1 MSDAFRLPVD
11 AFRALAESE
20 RVIVSLEPDAGRI
33 AHAELSTSDDDLA
46 QAREAVRSASAA
58 IVELAEALPAWA
70 RRAAEAPMPAGP
82 WLALLVASG
91 RLEPGPCPTTAIGTA
106 SIALAEE
113 LAQAVQT
120 ASMKATSH
128 RVQPQA
134 GDALAPPD
142 TPVASSKGPSP
153 EAVADLLRLRRKEIE
168 HEAQADAARDRRS
181 ADEARQAGIAAG
193 AAFEGAGPGKNLDEL
208 MRLGRIDDG
217 GYERATLRQ
226 IVGRARREVL
236 GWERAKPE
244 SGIVA
249 DGGQSA
255 DLLMR
260 GAGREARLDGDTS
273 SRKWCPACRITPA
286 PRRGE
291 ACRCETNETLREAHE
306 TLDDEGIELARQCA
320 IEEHEADI
328 AERLARRGKSLPARR

>member
-33 AHAELSTSDDDLA
+33 AHAELSTIDADLA
-46 QAREAVRSASAA
+46 PAREAARAASAE
-58 IVELAEALPAWA
+58 IVEQAEALPAWA
-70 RRAAEAPMPAGP
+70 RRAVEAPMPAGP
-82 WLALLVASG
+82 WLAMLVASG
-91 RLEPGPCPTTAIGTA
+91 RLQPGQCSTVLLGEA

-120 ASMKATSH
+120 ASRKATSAP
-128 RVQPQA
+128 VQPQA

-142 TPVASSKGPSP
+142 TPVASSKGPSVK
-153 EAVADLLRLRRKEIE
+153 AVADLLRLRRKEIE

-217 GYERATLRQ
+217 GYEKATLRQ
-226 IVGRARREVL
+226 AVGRARKLLR
-236 GWERAKPE
+236 WEQAKPE
-244 SGIVA
+244 GGKVA
-249 DGGQSA
+249 DKGQSV
-255 DLLMR
+255 DLLTR

-291 ACRCETNETLREAHE
+291 ACRCETDETLRGAHE
-306 TLDDEGIELARQCA
+306 MLGDEGIALARQCA

-328 AERLARRGKSLPARR
+328 AERLARRGRSLPARR